1 MAGLM
6 LVGRIWT
13 LAKLEE
19 YASSLQMEKVGLRL
33 LQEKSQQ
40 HND

>member
-1 MAGLM
+1 MD
-6 LVGRIWT
+6 T
-13 LAKLEE
+13 SKLEE